1 MPSEPSSDLVAP
13 FLERLSV
20 LRRLNPDLARLE
32 QPELLAVAAELP
44 PAAFDAV
51 TAFAA
56 GLVQLYHDSPWKQAE
71 ARLLEDYF
79 QRLDGTARGLAPGRP
94 AAGPPPHAAA
104 AASTLALVSPRPF
117 SPLEWCQIHTRA
129 ALPKPLL
136 QGVHA
141 ASERNRLTGSVFDTL
156 FTVLHRL
163 DRRRAFAWELA
174 FLKAHE
180 GRLDPDLTRD
190 LLHVWRREPDPPAA
204 ALAWAL
210 KWAGDDNVERQWPA
224 VTEAADQLLRRAALQ
239 RWSALAATLPPLSAF
254 RQLRRHAA
262 AGTGGDNDEPFRVW
276 CEAAAAEIGDRVRFF
291 LDTGDRLAAPPAEAA
306 ATGAADWRR
315 AALRREL
322 EAVTALFAPVLLL
335 ADLPL
340 NTAGGA
346 RAFALSLFGFAPD
359 REDVWRRRFEE
370 QAARAIRRLFL
381 WGLRQGTPAGVI
393 IKRLCFDDAVLWR
406 QLAGALDLNSKEFD
420 SLEQRE
426 RVIARL
432 AVHYLSRRETRL
444 WGTEIGRRY
453 RSLMRALHADH
464 LRRLLGEAPPAPPP
478 GAPALADIMGL
489 AADAR
494 RYLARRRDLNLDLDE
509 LTAAELAFVT
519 AVRQRRLRLIR
530 EFISAAETDSR

>member
-1 MPSEPSSDLVAP
+1 MPPEASSERVTR
-13 FLERLSV
+13 FLERLAV

-32 QPELLAVAAELP
+32 QPELLAAAAELP

-56 GLVQLYHDSPWKQAE
+56 ELVQLHHDSPWKRAE

-79 QRLDGTARGLAPGRP
+79 QRLDSTARGLTSGRP
-94 AAGPPPHAAA
+94 ADSMEATAPG

-117 SPLEWCQIHTRA
+117 SHLEWCRIHTRA

-141 ASERNRLTGSVFDTL
+141 ASERNRTTSSVFDTL

-163 DRRRAFAWELA
+163 DSRRAFAWELA
-174 FLKAHE
+174 FLKSQE

-190 LLHVWRREPDPPAA
+190 LLHVWQHEPEPPAA

-210 KWAGDDNVERQWPA
+210 KWAADDNVERQWPA
-224 VTEAADQLLRRAALQ
+224 VTAAADLLLRRTALQ
-239 RWSALAATLPPLSAF
+239 RWSALAAALPPLNAF
-254 RQLRRHAA
+254 RQLRRHTAR
-262 AGTGGDNDEPFRVW
+262 AGADSDEPFRVW

-291 LDTGDRLAAPPAEAA
+291 LDTGDHLAASPAEAA
-306 ATGAADWRR
+306 TMGPADWRR

-322 EAVTALFAPVLLL
+322 EAVTALFTPVLLL

-340 NTAGGA
+340 NTAGGT
-346 RAFALSLFGFAPD
+346 RCLALSLFGFAPD
-359 REDVWRRRFEE
+359 REDAWRRRFEE

-381 WGLRQGTPAGVI
+381 WGLRQGTPAGLI
-393 IKRLCFDDAVLWR
+393 IKRLCFDDEVLWR
-406 QLAGALDLNSKEFD
+406 QLAGTLDLNSKEFD
-420 SLEQRE
+420 SLPQRE

-444 WGTEIGRRY
+444 MATEIGRRY

-464 LRRLLGEAPPAPPP
+464 LHRLLGEAPPAPPP
-478 GAPALADIMGL
+478 GAPTLADIMGL
-489 AADAR
+489 AAEAR
-494 RYLARRRDLNLDLDE
+494 RYLARRRDLQLDLDE

-530 EFISAAETDSR
+530 EFISAAETGTR